1 MAAALICSQ
10 KDLRPELGHTV
21 LWRTGIERHVAT
33 RLEDA
38 RMMAVAAKPDIVVVD
53 RDLPRA
59 GELIAALR
67 EDPSTR
73 RLSIAI
79 VARGDLD
86 PVEVELLE
94 AGANAILRLPPG
106 PDWDERLVRLL
117 DIPARREARLPV
129 EFGVDTLGTGV
140 GERVPA
146 QAVNLSR
153 SGILIETTAELG
165 VGDALELE
173 FSLEGE
179 SVLAQGWVV
188 RHGAPRLFG
197 VQFAPLPEYAAVR
210 IERFVGSPEA

>member
-1 MAAALICSQ
+1 MATALICSQ
-10 KDLRPELGHTV
+10 EDLQPELGHTV
-21 LWRTGIERHVAT
+21 LWRTGIERHLAR

-38 RMMAVAAKPDIVVVD
+38 RMMAVAAKPDIIVVD
-53 RDLPRA
+53 RDLPNA
-59 GELIAALR
+59 DKLIASLR

-73 RLSIAI
+73 HLSIAI

-86 PVEVELLE
+86 PAEVALLE

-106 PDWDERLVRLL
+106 PDWDDRLVRLL
-117 DIPARREARLPV
+117 DVPARREARLPV
-129 EFGVDTLGTGV
+129 EFGIDTLGTGV

-153 SGILIETTAELG
+153 SGILIETSADLG
-165 VGDALELE
+165 VGDELELE

-179 SVLAQGWVV
+179 ALLTHGRVV
-188 RHGAPRLFG
+188 RHGAPRFFG
-197 VQFAPLPEYAAVR
+197 VQFAPLPQYAAVK

>member
-10 KDLRPELGHTV
+10 QDLQPELGHTV

-33 RLEDA
+33 RLEEA
-38 RMMAVAAKPDIVVVD
+38 RMMAVAARPDIVVVD

-59 GELIAALR
+59 DELIAALR
-67 EDPSTR
+67 EDPGTR
-73 RLSIAI
+73 RVSIAI

-86 PVEVELLE
+86 PAELGLLE

-117 DIPARREARLPV
+117 DVPARREARLPV

-140 GERVPA
+140 GERLPA

-153 SGILIETTAELG
+153 SGMLIETMFDLG
-165 VGDALELE
+165 VGDEVELE

-179 SVLAQGWVV
+179 EVLARGRVV
-188 RHGAPRLFG
+188 RRGEPRLFG

>member
-1 MAAALICSQ
+1 MVTALICSQ
-10 KDLRPELGHTV
+10 EDLQPELGHTV
-21 LWRTGIERHVAT
+21 LWRTGIERHVAR

-38 RMMAVAAKPDIVVVD
+38 RMMAVAAKPDIIVVD
-53 RDLPRA
+53 RDLPNA
-59 GELIAALR
+59 DKLIASLR

-73 RLSIAI
+73 QLSIAI

-86 PVEVELLE
+86 PAEVALLE

-106 PDWDERLVRLL
+106 PDWDDRLVRLL
-117 DIPARREARLPV
+117 DVPARREARLPV
-129 EFGVDTLGTGV
+129 EFGIDTLGTGV

-153 SGILIETTAELG
+153 SGILIETSADLG
-165 VGDALELE
+165 VGDELELE

-179 SVLAQGWVV
+179 ALLTHGRVV
-188 RHGAPRLFG
+188 RHGAPRFFG
-197 VQFAPLPEYAAVR
+197 VQFAPLPQYAAVK

>member
-10 KDLRPELGHTV
+10 DDLQPELGQTL

-38 RMMAVAAKPDIVVVD
+38 HMMAVAAKPNIVVVD

-59 GELIAALR
+59 DQLVAALR

-86 PVEVELLE
+86 PAEVGLLE
-94 AGANAILRLPPG
+94 AGANAILRMPPG
-106 PDWDERLVRLL
+106 PDWDDRLVRLI
-117 DIPARREARLPV
+117 DVPVRRDARLPV
-129 EFGVDTLGTGV
+129 EFGVEALDSGV
-140 GERVPA
+140 GGRFPA

-153 SGILIETTAELG
+153 SGILIETAADLR
-165 VGDALELE
+165 VGDELELE
-173 FSLEGE
+173 FRLDGDTI
-179 SVLAQGWVV
+179 LARGRVV
-188 RHGAPRLFG
+188 RHGRPRLFG
-197 VQFAPLPEYAAVR
+197 VQFAPLPTGSAER
-210 IERFVGSPEA
+210 IERFVVAAEA